1 MTLYFNQ
8 TSLTTILKKKIF
20 ILFMSQTLR
29 VFGINLSKFL
39 QIVFLLKYIK
49 VYLYF
54 ENVKKN
60 KVLKFCT

>member
-1 MTLYFNQ
+1 MG
-8 TSLTTILKKKIF
+8 
-20 ILFMSQTLR
+20 QTLR

-54 ENVKKN
+54 ENVRKN